1 MLKYGKDSWTPAD
14 QIKREWNHFIMGY
27 RVQLSFDIGPFSRK
41 LEDSNQDSKEV
52 PSVLTLKGQF

>member
-1 MLKYGKDSWTPAD
+1 MLKYGKDSWIPAD

-27 RVQLSFDIGPFSRK
+27 RVQLSFVIGPFSRK